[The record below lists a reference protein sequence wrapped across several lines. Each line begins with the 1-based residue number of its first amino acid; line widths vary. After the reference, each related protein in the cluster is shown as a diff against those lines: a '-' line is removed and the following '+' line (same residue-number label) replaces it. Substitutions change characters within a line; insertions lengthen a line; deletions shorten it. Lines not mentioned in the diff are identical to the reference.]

1 MKVFA
6 ISDPHLSLTQGKSMD
21 IFGQH
26 WAGHWE
32 KIKKS
37 WEKCVAP
44 EDAVVIAGDL
54 SWAMSYEDALPDL
67 NAICQ
72 QPGQKVLIRGNHDYW
87 HGSLKKTREL
97 LHNSTYLLQNDAL
110 RLGDYTFFGT
120 RGWKQ
125 RGAEDFDAQDEKVFA
140 RELERLKLSLKAAQ
154 KLGGE
159 LVGVCH
165 YPPFSQ
171 NHERSEFT
179 DLYAQAGARKVIYG
193 HLHGRYIRKEEY
205 ENIVID
211 GVEYLL
217 TSCDYLG
224 FQLRQI
230 Y

>member
-21 IFGQH
+21 VFGQH

-37 WEKCVAP
+37 WDACVSP
-44 EDAVVIAGDL
+44 EDVVVIAGDL

-87 HGSLKKTREL
+87 HGSLKKTREI
-97 LHNSTYLLQNDAL
+97 LHNNTYLLQNDAL

-125 RGAEDFDAQDEKVFA
+125 RGAEDFDAQDEKIFA

-159 LVGVCH
+159 LIGVCH

-171 NHERSEFT
+171 NHESSEFT
-179 DLYAQAGARKVIYG
+179 GIYAQSGAQKVIYG
-193 HLHGRYIRKEEY
+193 HLHGQYIKKEEY
-205 ENIVID
+205 ENIALD
-211 GVEYLL
+211 GVEYIL

-224 FQLRQI
+224 FRLRQI